1 MTKAPQDRLKTK
13 VSKTDGFSLG
23 RQEID
28 LRYTEQLID
37 PEQTATLSLLLKYA
51 VENMINGKRTLSE
64 IVEDLEKKL
73 KKAGMSF
80 LYGDRQISCG
90 YALPRL
96 QEIYACFNRYR
107 RP

>member
-1 MTKAPQDRLKTK
+1 
-13 VSKTDGFSLG
+13 
-23 RQEID
+23 
-28 LRYTEQLID
+28 
-37 PEQTATLSLLLKYA
+37 
-51 VENMINGKRTLSE
+51 MINGKRTLSE

-73 KKAGMSF
+73 KKEGMSF
-80 LYGDRQISCG
+80 LSGDRQISCG